1 MELSKE
7 KYEAGDW
14 ASSVQ
19 QAWERGKEKKAWKRR
34 VGEDG
39 KRRKEGEHIA
49 SYVVGWV
56 KEWQKAEKETRNVQR
71 SVVEENLNI

>member
-14 ASSVQ
+14 APSVQ
-19 QAWERGKEKKAWKRR
+19 QAWERGKEKKAWKRS

-39 KRRKEGEHIA
+39 KRRKEGQHIA

-56 KEWQKAEKETRNVQR
+56 KEWQKADKETRNVQR
-71 SVVEENLNI
+71 SVVEENPNI